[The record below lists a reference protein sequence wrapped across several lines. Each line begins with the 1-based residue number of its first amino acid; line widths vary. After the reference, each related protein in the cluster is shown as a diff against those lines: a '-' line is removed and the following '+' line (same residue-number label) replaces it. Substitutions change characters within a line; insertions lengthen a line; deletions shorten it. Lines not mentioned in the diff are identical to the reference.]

1 MASDAAFTEALQD
14 VTRRF
19 DSPHALL
26 GSSEFDREQ
35 KIRLLQQWE
44 QDLRLEMVASEEN
57 MPGQMP
63 GQSQGGAAETFR
75 KVREGLKSLGAAE
88 KDKPAAATK
97 TGS

>member
-1 MASDAAFTEALQD
+1 MASNAAFTQALQD
-14 VTRRF
+14 VTKRF
-19 DSPHALL
+19 ATPQALVDSD
-26 GSSEFDREQ
+26 EFDREQ
-35 KIRLLQQWE
+35 KIKLLQQWE